1 LGTDFRQE
9 AKEEA
14 MNWNKIYDTII
25 NKMHVVLAGA
35 TQAAILAFHFKTG
48 HDIGTGV
55 QNTIYAWYGFLA
67 GHALTYQKFP
77 DQPEA
82 SASEQK

>member
-1 LGTDFRQE
+1 MNLDKLTDYIV
-9 AKEEA
+9 
-14 MNWNKIYDTII
+14 NKLHI
-25 NKMHVVLAGA
+25 VLAGA

-48 HDIGTGV
+48 HDIGAGV

-77 DQPEA
+77 DQPQPEA
-82 SASEQK
+82 DTSKP